1 MSSLTL
7 AAFLVLTI
15 VACDA
20 ASPKLPTFFDRRDY
34 PGLYGTFVQVAD
46 TNGDGIPDIIA
57 SQHKTGYIE
66 VLLGNGNG
74 TFRTGPNSLTVAT
87 GADSLAAADLNG
99 DGKIDLALA
108 NYSGIVVATG
118 NGNGTFGSGVL
129 YSIDDVQISFL
140 VVGDFNNDGI
150 PDIAAAGSAGLW
162 LLTGKG
168 GGLFNSAVLVASL
181 PGSANVAAADFNQDG
196 NLDVVVTQPNETDG
210 GFAVLFGQGNG
221 AFQTPQMFGAGLMPN
236 ALAVGSLTPGGPPS
250 IAVDNYNVNLSQ
262 VDLYYGNGAGGF
274 SAPSVVTLPEVGVEG
289 LSIGD
294 VNGDGIPDLV
304 SDNGYVVFGEGGG
317 SFSKPVNYPVSNAGN
332 FGIAN
337 AVLADLRS
345 SGGLDIVT
353 NGGADSISVLLN
365 LGEGFLEDGI
375 FTEVGQGPLCAA
387 DFNGDGKPDLAVS
400 TFQYGATIL
409 LGTGKPRNAVHYR
422 NNPGRERRRIVLRRW
437 RSQRRWHPQ
446 SAGARIYL
454 SRIHCPRLPRQR

>member
-1 MSSLTL
+1 
-7 AAFLVLTI
+7 
-15 VACDA
+15 
-20 ASPKLPTFFDRRDY
+20 
-34 PGLYGTFVQVAD
+34 
-46 TNGDGIPDIIA
+46 
-57 SQHKTGYIE
+57 
-66 VLLGNGNG
+66 
-74 TFRTGPNSLTVAT
+74 
-87 GADSLAAADLNG
+87 
-99 DGKIDLALA
+99 
-108 NYSGIVVATG
+108 
-118 NGNGTFGSGVL
+118 
-129 YSIDDVQISFL
+129 
-140 VVGDFNNDGI
+140 
-150 PDIAAAGSAGLW
+150 
-162 LLTGKG
+162 
-168 GGLFNSAVLVASL
+168 
-181 PGSANVAAADFNQDG
+181 
-196 NLDVVVTQPNETDG
+196 
-210 GFAVLFGQGNG
+210 
-221 AFQTPQMFGAGLMPN
+221 MFGAGLMPN